1 MAFIESRVKVGR
13 ASWLGESW
21 RTRVSGVYKIVGWL
35 IDGLL
40 EFGGVC
46 GRTQIMLL
54 CAALIMFICLGF
66 GDSDSIGR
74 QGVRCERLDCAI

>member
-1 MAFIESRVKVGR
+1 
-13 ASWLGESW
+13 
-21 RTRVSGVYKIVGWL
+21 
-35 IDGLL
+35 
-40 EFGGVC
+40 
-46 GRTQIMLL
+46 MLL